1 MRWRYLRA
9 AKAVK
14 SGKAAPEC
22 RRERAQESSFGV
34 WAAGNIISWAER
46 LETCVLAWL
55 CRDYVKSGR
64 ERAVQNKATTNAV
77 ALCKGGGAAAR

>member
-14 SGKAAPEC
+14 PGKAAPEC

-34 WAAGNIISWAER
+34 WAAGNTI
-46 LETCVLAWL
+46 
-55 CRDYVKSGR
+55 
-64 ERAVQNKATTNAV
+64 
-77 ALCKGGGAAAR
+77 